1 MIDHFRMRA
10 SRRTPAALA
19 LTLSLAS
26 AASLAAC
33 TPGPATPATS
43 APPDSSG
50 SSGSSAPEGGVSAS
64 PTVDVSA
71 AYRTTLADTAG
82 PLRTALD
89 GLAKSRSMKSLDQ
102 RLERAQ
108 NATSDAVEGLS
119 AATPPPD
126 VTAEHTDYLAALRG
140 LEGDLGTLR
149 DGVAGHSLC
158 APSAVLARLGKAD
171 GFGEVRSAGR
181 DLAAKGDYPADVAK
195 LRTPKEQTRRPANG
209 AFVRRGPR
217 GGLGRLTVKNGGSF
231 DTVLSMVRGKSVVTR
246 FYIRKKKSV
255 TINGVPDGNYKVY
268 YTSGADW
275 EKGSRLF
282 TRDCVFKRFDRSLSF
297 RTVRGATVIQR
308 TIWTISLQSVLG
320 GNATSSEVD
329 PDEFP
334 R

>member
-1 MIDHFRMRA
+1 MTF
-10 SRRTPAALA
+10 S
-19 LTLSLAS
+19 LSSVAV
-26 AASLAAC
+26 LAAC
-33 TPGPATPATS
+33 TPGPATAPA
-43 APPDSSG
+43 G
-50 SSGSSAPEGGVSAS
+50 SSGSSEATAPAGGGSAS

-71 AYRTTLADTAG
+71 TYRTTLATAAG

-108 NATSDAVEGLS
+108 NAASDAVEGLS

-149 DGVAGHSLC
+149 DGVAGHDLC
-158 APSAVLARLGKAD
+158 APSAVLARLGKAG
-171 GFGEVRSAGR
+171 GFGEVRSAGG

-195 LRTPKEQTRRPANG
+195 LRTPKERSRRLANG
-209 AFVRRGPR
+209 AFVRRGPQ
-217 GGLGRLTVKNGGSF
+217 GGLGRLTVKNGGRF
-231 DTVLSMVRGKSVVTR
+231 DTVLSVVRGKSAVTR
-246 FYIRKKKSV
+246 FYIRKNKSV
-255 TINGVPDGNYKVY
+255 TVTGVPDGTYKVY

-275 EKGSRLF
+275 ENGSRLF
-282 TRDCVFKRFDRSLSF
+282 TRDCVFKRFDKPLSF
-297 RTVRGATVIQR
+297 RTVRGTTMIRR